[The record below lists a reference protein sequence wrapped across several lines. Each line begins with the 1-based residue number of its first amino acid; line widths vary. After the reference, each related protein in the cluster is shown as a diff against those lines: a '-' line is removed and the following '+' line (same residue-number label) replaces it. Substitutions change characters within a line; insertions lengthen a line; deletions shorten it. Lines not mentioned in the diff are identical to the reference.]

1 MGLQLY
7 HKKRK
12 FDVTPEPRGRQA
24 RTKGDRFVIQK
35 HAASRLHY
43 DLRLELDGVMKSW
56 AVTRGPS
63 LVPGE
68 KRLAVHVEDHPIE
81 YNDFEGTIPQGQYG
95 GGTVMIWDRGTWM
108 PEGDAHKGL
117 KKGHLAFSLDGEKL
131 HGKWHLIRL
140 RGRPNE
146 KRENWLLIKAHD
158 EAARTEKDPDILEE
172 MDRSVVTGRS
182 IPEIAEGKGGK
193 RVWQSN
199 RGAKDNVKA
208 GATSSSARTAP
219 KRNGAR
225 TPRRAAAK
233 KTKTKTAEKKSRGAP
248 LPDFVPP
255 SLATLR
261 TVAPSGQ
268 GWVHEIKFDGY
279 RIQARLEDGKV
290 KLLTRKGLD
299 WAHKFPNIATA
310 VAKLPAETAMIDG
323 EIVVE
328 NERGVSDFSALQAA
342 LKDERTDKFVY
353 YVFDLFH
360 LDGRDLL
367 PLPLI
372 ERKAELKRL
381 LDRANGVGDVIRYS
395 EHFDEEG
402 ALVLRQACRMTL
414 EGIVSKHVD
423 APYRSGRADTFIKT
437 KCANAQELVVGGYS
451 PSTVMPRAIGALA
464 VGYYDKGRLIYAGRI
479 GTGYTHDTARDLYKR
494 LHALEV
500 AKPPFD
506 QIPRAEARR
515 RDVHWV
521 EPRTVIESQFRGWT
535 GDGMVRQAAFKGVR
549 EDKPAKEVV
558 REAPAVIDDAKA
570 SRNPGK
576 VAKIAAEASK
586 IMAKKS
592 QRGKGAAAT
601 AGKAAKSASKSVSK
615 SASKTVS
622 KTASKSAARGAASG
636 AKPWKEG
643 DVRFTHPDRVY
654 WVDVGVTKQDL
665 ADYYRDVWTW
675 MAPHV
680 VGRPLSLVRCPDGTK
695 GECFFQKH
703 ASAGLTEKN
712 LRTVTDTKGRQ
723 VIAVEEVEGLLS
735 LVQAGVLEVH
745 VRGSTIDRLDLCDR
759 IVFDLDPGEGIT
771 WADIV
776 EAARDVRQR
785 LEHIGLESFVK
796 LSGGKG
802 LHVVLPVAGAD
813 WDSVKTFAQAL
824 AMAMAADEPERYV
837 ANMAKKLRDRKIF
850 VDYLRNSLEQTSVAA
865 FSTRAREG
873 APVSAPV
880 TWQEL
885 GRIKSANQF
894 TVLNIRKR
902 LSGLKQD
909 PWKDIARV
917 KQKLPDLRA
926 LRGR

>member
-24 RTKGDRFVIQK
+24 RAKGHRFVIQK
-35 HAASRLHY
+35 HAARRLHY

-95 GGTVMIWDRGTWM
+95 GGTVMIWDRGAWM
-108 PEGDAHKGL
+108 PEGDPHKGL
-117 KKGHLAFSLDGEKL
+117 KKGHLSFTLDGEKL
-131 HGKWHLIRL
+131 HGQWHLIRL

-158 EAARTEKDPDILEE
+158 EAARTDKDPDVLEE

-182 IPEIAEGKGGK
+182 ISEIAEGKGRQ

-199 RGAKDNVKA
+199 RSVKDNVKA
-208 GATSSSARTAP
+208 GATRGNGGATARRT
-219 KRNGAR
+219 GAR
-225 TPRRAAAK
+225 TPRRAVAK
-233 KTKTKTAEKKSRGAP
+233 KTKAKTAEKKSRGAP

-261 TVAPSGQ
+261 TVAPSGA

-279 RIQARLEDGKV
+279 RIQARLDHGKV
-290 KLLTRKGLD
+290 RLLTRKGLD
-299 WAHKFPNIATA
+299 WARKFPNIAA
-310 VAKLPAETAMIDG
+310 AAAKLPAETALLDG

-328 NERGVSDFSALQAA
+328 NERGISDFAMLQSA
-342 LKDERTDKFVY
+342 LKDGRTDRFVY
-353 YVFDLFH
+353 YAFDLFQ
-360 LDGRDLL
+360 LDGRDLRAL
-367 PLPLI
+367 PLL
-372 ERKAELKRL
+372 ERKGELKHL
-381 LDRANGVGDVIRYS
+381 LDRVKGVGDLIRYS

-414 EGIVSKHVD
+414 EGIVSKRVD
-423 APYRSGRADTFIKT
+423 APYRSGRADSFIKT

-464 VGYYDKGRLIYAGRI
+464 VGYYDKDRLIYAGRI
-479 GTGYTHDTARDLYKR
+479 GTGYTHETARDLYKR
-494 LHALEV
+494 LNALEIG
-500 AKPPFD
+500 KPPFD

-521 EPRTVIESQFRGWT
+521 APKTVIESQFRGWT
-535 GDGMVRQAAFKGVR
+535 GDGLVRQAAFKGVR
-549 EDKPAKEVV
+549 EDKPPREVV
-558 REAPAVIDDAKA
+558 REAPAVADDSKA
-570 SRNPGK
+570 PQNPGK

-592 QRGKGAAAT
+592 QRG
-601 AGKAAKSASKSVSK
+601 GKAATPNKVVKP
-615 SASKTVS
+615 
-622 KTASKSAARGAASG
+622 AARAA

-675 MAPHV
+675 MAPQV
-680 VGRPLSLVRCPDGTK
+680 VGRPLSLVRCPEGTK

-703 ASAGLTEKN
+703 ASAGLDDKN
-712 LRTVTDTKGRQ
+712 LRTVIDSKGRQ
-723 VIAVEEVEGLLS
+723 VIAVDDVDGLLS

-745 VRGSTIDRLDLCDR
+745 VRGSMIDRLDRCDR

-771 WADIV
+771 WTDIV
-776 EAARDVRQR
+776 EAARDVRER
-785 LEHIGLESFVK
+785 LADIGLESFVK

-837 ANMAKKLRDRKIF
+837 ANMAKKLRKGKIF
-850 VDYLRNSLEQTSVAA
+850 IDYLRNSLEQTSVAA
-865 FSTRAREG
+865 YSTRAREG

-885 GRIKSANQF
+885 PRVKAANQY